1 MRYATMAAASLI
13 MLSPSRMI
21 TRRRGSG
28 SRRRNVEATRHQRQ
42 GGDPYQQGEHGLE
55 VVHVVWGL
63 PKLPSGV
70 ALTTFLFDLDG
81 TLIDSIEL
89 ILRSYRH
96 TLRTHRG
103 GEPADDVWMEGL
115 GTPLWVQFRR
125 FSEDPAEI
133 EAMVATYRAYNLAH
147 HDELV
152 HPYEG
157 VVEAVRGLKRRGRPL
172 GLVTSKM
179 RRGAM
184 RGLVRAS
191 LEDAFEV
198 VVGADD
204 VTHPKPHP
212 EPVQVALERLGARA
226 SEAVFVGDSRHD
238 LVAGRAAGV
247 KTAAALWGP
256 FDRFD
261 LADLEPDYWLERPAD
276 LAALD

>member
-1 MRYATMAAASLI
+1 M
-13 MLSPSRMI
+13 
-21 TRRRGSG
+21 
-28 SRRRNVEATRHQRQ
+28 
-42 GGDPYQQGEHGLE
+42 
-55 VVHVVWGL
+55 
-63 PKLPSGV
+63 

-103 GEPADDVWMEGL
+103 EEPADDVWMEGL
-115 GTPLWVQFRR
+115 GTPLWVQFCR

-147 HDELV
+147 HDEMV
-152 HPYEG
+152 RPYDG
-157 VVEAVRGLKRRGRPL
+157 VVEAVRALKQRGRPL
-172 GLVTSKM
+172 GLVTSKL
-179 RRGAM
+179 RSGAI

-191 LEDAFEV
+191 LEDAFDV

-212 EPVQVALERLGARA
+212 EPVRVALERLGAPARG
-226 SEAVFVGDSRHD
+226 AVFVGDSRHD
-238 LVAGRAAGV
+238 LVSGRAAGV

-256 FDRFD
+256 FDRSHLED
-261 LADLEPDYWLERPAD
+261 LAPDYWLERPAD
-276 LAALD
+276 LAAMD